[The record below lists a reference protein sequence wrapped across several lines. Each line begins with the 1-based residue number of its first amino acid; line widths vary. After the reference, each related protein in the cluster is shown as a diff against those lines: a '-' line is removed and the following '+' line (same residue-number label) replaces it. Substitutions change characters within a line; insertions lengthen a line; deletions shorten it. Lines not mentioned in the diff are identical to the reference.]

1 MHEVLGIVRTENFG
15 IQAPEGRH
23 MEVLKFSV
31 KTQLIY
37 EPADNE
43 PMQLS
48 TALRSFSCSEVPKSS
63 SSRSSEIKK
72 TSIDAEI
79 QLKLKNWGQE
89 SWSSCY

>member
-15 IQAPEGRH
+15 IKAPEGRH
-23 MEVLKFSV
+23 REVLKFSV
-31 KTQLIY
+31 KTQIIY
-37 EPADNE
+37 EPADAE
-43 PMQLS
+43 PLQLS

-79 QLKLKNWGQE
+79 QLKLKNWRQE